1 MLPPC
6 LNTAQFPTV
15 SREIA
20 SPLGLI
26 KQAGINSLMRSLT
39 AGTERGG
46 TTHGGLCIAVCYG
59 SERQE
64 SNNELCKRHG

>member
-6 LNTAQFPTV
+6 LNIAQFPTV
-15 SREIA
+15 SCEIA

-26 KQAGINSLMRSLT
+26 KQAGINSLMRSPT

-46 TTHGGLCIAVCYG
+46 TTHGG
-59 SERQE
+59 
-64 SNNELCKRHG
+64 